1 MKMMIDR
8 LPFCRML
15 FLLTIFLVGSG
26 QPAWSQVRA
35 PGVVSGRIVEKGS
48 GVPVEYANVMLI
60 DTLTMKMLTGAVTD
74 STGRFTISDVRNGVF
89 YMEYTFIGYQK
100 TRTGPVTISRKNQKQ
115 DLGVLELAPAAVNME
130 EVTITAERTPMIT
143 RIDRKVFNVQ
153 KDILAQS
160 GTVTDMLQN
169 IPSVSVDI
177 DGNISLR
184 GSGVTILINGRPSV
198 LAGSANLEQMPASLV
213 ERIEVITNPSAKY
226 RPDGTGG
233 IINIILKKEQKA
245 GLNGTLGV
253 NGGANSRF
261 NTNLQL
267 NYNTGKFNLFG
278 SYGYRQDYRYSTR
291 TLNSQTI
298 DTATVQSTYLEQSSE
313 GFAWPASHLA
323 TAGFDWFP
331 TKKDAT
337 GLSAN
342 FNYRDVSRHDSTW
355 NRYLDSAKTV
365 TEEFNRIHG
374 GVEKETS
381 LGLTGYY
388 EHVFNREDEHSL
400 RADIEYQRDRENE
413 DDHYEDHYLT
423 PEYPPLKDHTTA
435 VNTSQ
440 ETDLNLEYSRPL
452 WEGASLEGG
461 YAGYVQVEDINQ
473 DVEAWDDSLGNW
485 VADSAARNRFHGVQ
499 WVHALYA
506 TLSWEWKNFSVM
518 AGLRAEEALLN
529 LDFISIDT
537 SARNDYF
544 DLYPTLHLGY
554 RFGKNEFQLNYSKR
568 VNRPDVDDMN
578 PVPEYRDPRN
588 IFVGNPDLRPE
599 VIHSF
604 ELGYSYQVKAL
615 TLVPTLFY
623 RYKVN
628 GFSMVTRSI
637 NDSTLVTTIEN
648 LDTDQSAGLDFSG
661 TWQIGKIAS
670 INFSASGFYNQID
683 ASSLG
688 YEGMRSALSGT
699 LKVNASVNLT
709 KTTIFQ
715 INGQYRSKALTAQGY
730 RLPTWVVNL
739 GFRQDLWKKKLSVIA
754 TVSDLFNTQAFKSTV
769 DTPILVQE
777 SVRKRDYRVIY
788 AGLLLNFGTNGKKT
802 KEPKFEFDNQME
814 GR

>member
-1 MKMMIDR
+1 
-8 LPFCRML
+8 ML
-15 FLLTIFLVGSG
+15 FAALICCFHPL
-26 QPAWSQVRA
+26 WSQTRSS
-35 PGVVSGRIVEKGS
+35 GSVSGRIVEKGT
-48 GVPVEYANVMLI
+48 GEPVEYANVMLI
-60 DTLTMKMLTGAVTD
+60 DTLTLKMVNGAVTD
-74 STGRFTISDVRNGVF
+74 SAGRFNISDVRNGVF
-89 YMEYTFIGYQK
+89 YLEYTFIGYQK
-100 TRTGPVTISRKNQKQ
+100 TRTGPVTIGRKNQKQ

-130 EVTITAERTPMIT
+130 EVTITAERAPMIT

-233 IINIILKKEQKA
+233 IINIILKKEQKT

-298 DTATVQSTYLEQSSE
+298 DTITGHSTYLEQSSE

-323 TAGFDWFP
+323 TVGFDWFL
-331 TKKDAT
+331 TKNDAA
-337 GLSAN
+337 GISAN
-342 FNYRDVSRHDSTW
+342 FNYRNVSRNDSIW
-355 NRYLDSAKTV
+355 NRYSDNSHQV
-365 TEEFNRIHG
+365 TEEFNRIRRG
-374 GVEKETS
+374 GEKETS

-388 EHVFNREDEHSL
+388 EHLFSREDEHTLS
-400 RADIEYQRDRENE
+400 ADIEYQRDRENE
-413 DDHYEDHYLT
+413 DDHYEDHYLI
-423 PEYPPLKDHTTA
+423 PEYPPLKNQTTA
-435 VNTSQ
+435 INTSQ

-452 WEGASLEGG
+452 WEDASLETG
-461 YAGYVQVEDINQ
+461 YAGYLQVEDINQ
-473 DVEAWDDSLGNW
+473 EVEAWDDSLGKW
-485 VADSAARNRFHGVQ
+485 VADSTARNFFHGVQ

-518 AGLRAEEALLN
+518 GGLRAEEALLN

-554 RFGKNEFQLNYSKR
+554 RFGKNEIQLNYSKR

-599 VIHSF
+599 EIHSF
-604 ELGYSYQVKAL
+604 ELGYSYQVKSL

-628 GFSMVTRSI
+628 GFSMVTSSL
-637 NDSTLVTTIEN
+637 NDSTLVTTIGN
-648 LDTDQSAGLDFSG
+648 LSTDQSAGLDFSG
-661 TWQIGKIAS
+661 AWQIGKIAS
-670 INFSASGFYNQID
+670 INFSASGFYNEVD
-683 ASSLG
+683 ASDIG
-688 YEGMRSALSGT
+688 YEGKRSAVSGNMK
-699 LKVNASVNLT
+699 LNASVNVT
-709 KTTIFQ
+709 RTTILQ
-715 INGQYRSKALTAQGY
+715 VNAQYRSRMLTAQGY

-739 GFRQDLWKKKLSVIA
+739 GFRQDFWKKKISIIA

-769 DTPILVQE
+769 DTPVLLQE
-777 SVRKRDYRVIY
+777 SVRKRDYRIFY
-788 AGLLLNFGTNGKKT
+788 AGLVFNFGTNGKKT